1 MSRHSAFLAALALD
15 LLGAGGALLAS
26 LATWQTVVTTRAA
39 PLPPDRLALPGRAV
53 DAAPTA
59 LALVALA
66 GVVAVLATHGVVR
79 RAIGS
84 VLAVAG
90 ALLVGRA
97 AGASTAVSDARARD
111 LVSAAH
117 RTVDAQGGRVSVSVV
132 AAWSALSVLCGL
144 CVVVA
149 GGLVTARGHRWRAL
163 SARYDKQPE
172 RSADPTRA
180 AAATWNALDRGEDP
194 TT

>member
-1 MSRHSAFLAALALD
+1 MSRVSAFVAALALD

-26 LATWQTVVTTRAA
+26 LPTWQTVVTTRAR
-39 PLPPDRLALPGRAV
+39 PLPQDRLALSGRAV

-66 GVVAVLATHGVVR
+66 GVVAVLATRGVVR
-79 RAIGS
+79 RAVGL
-84 VLAVAG
+84 VLAAAG
-90 ALLVGRA
+90 ALLVSRA
-97 AGASTAVSDARARD
+97 AGAFTAVSDARARD

-117 RTVDAQGGRVSVSVV
+117 RTVDAQAGRVSVAGTAV
-132 AAWSALSVLCGL
+132 WPALSVLCGL
-144 CVVVA
+144 CVIVA
-149 GGLVTARGHRWRAL
+149 GGLVAARGHRWRAL

-172 RSADPTRA
+172 RSVDPTRA